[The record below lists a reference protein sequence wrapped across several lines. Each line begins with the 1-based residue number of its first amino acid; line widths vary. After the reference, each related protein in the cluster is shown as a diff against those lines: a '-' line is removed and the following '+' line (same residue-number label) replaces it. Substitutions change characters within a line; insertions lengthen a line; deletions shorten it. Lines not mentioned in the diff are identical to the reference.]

1 MRNIVNALIIFV
13 LLTATVNAED
23 WESPIDIKYTKSHPE
38 HFANFESA
46 RVILNNYRGKK
57 DDLIK
62 AMTILDI
69 ILDSDVNFAPAYREY
84 GRLMIMA
91 GHISYGNHKNGSL
104 GSAESAILKSISIEP
119 EYADSYVLLGHLYTR
134 LRDYDKATDSLI
146 KADKIGTNL
155 PWLNMNWG
163 ELLIRQN
170 KLDEALNRYMLVAES
185 NTDNR
190 KAYNEALG
198 RIAIIHRAHGDY
210 TDAREWYEKSIKFEK
225 SAWNYNEY
233 GAFLLFYNNDIDG
246 AIEKFEKAL
255 SIMDFGLARTYYA
268 CSLYAKWARL
278 YKEDSDNTE
287 ALTYYNKAFKMQP
300 NLDIVMNKLKNH
312 GTTKK
317 AFKLLQQIKIDEN
330 NIKT

>member
-1 MRNIVNALIIFV
+1 MRNIVKTLIIFV
-13 LLTATVNAED
+13 LLTAPVSAED
-23 WESPIDIKYTKSHPE
+23 WESPIDIKYTKNYPE
-38 HFANFESA
+38 LFVNFENA
-46 RVILNNYRGKK
+46 RVTLNNYRGKR

-62 AMTILDI
+62 AMTILNN
-69 ILDSDVNFAPAYREY
+69 ILDSEVNFAPAYREY

-91 GHISYGNHKNGSL
+91 GHISYGNHKDGSL

-134 LRDYDKATDSLI
+134 LRDYDKATESLI
-146 KADKIGTNL
+146 KADEIGTNL

-163 ELLIRQN
+163 ELLMRQK
-170 KLDEALNRYMLVAES
+170 KLDEALSRYMLVAES
-185 NTDNR
+185 NADNR
-190 KAYNEALG
+190 KAYNEALV

-210 TDAREWYEKSIKFEK
+210 TDAREWYEKSVEFEK

-233 GAFLLFYNNDIDG
+233 GAFLLFYENDIDG

-278 YKEDSDNTE
+278 YKKDSDNTE
-287 ALTYYNKAFKMQP
+287 ALTYYNKAFEVQP
-300 NLDIVMNKLKNH
+300 NLDSVMNKLKKH

-317 AFKLLQQIKIDEN
+317 AFKLLEQARIEKS